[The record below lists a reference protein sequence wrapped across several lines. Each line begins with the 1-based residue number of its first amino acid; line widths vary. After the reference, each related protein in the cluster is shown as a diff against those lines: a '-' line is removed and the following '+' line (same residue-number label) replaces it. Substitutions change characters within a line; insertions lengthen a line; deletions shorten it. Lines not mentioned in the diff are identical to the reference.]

1 MNWIIIF
8 GTYDDVNISEYMI
21 KGYKTW
27 IWGIED
33 KMKNENVVSISVGLN

>member
-8 GTYDDVNISEYMI
+8 GTYDVNISEYMI
-21 KGYKTW
+21 KGYKTC